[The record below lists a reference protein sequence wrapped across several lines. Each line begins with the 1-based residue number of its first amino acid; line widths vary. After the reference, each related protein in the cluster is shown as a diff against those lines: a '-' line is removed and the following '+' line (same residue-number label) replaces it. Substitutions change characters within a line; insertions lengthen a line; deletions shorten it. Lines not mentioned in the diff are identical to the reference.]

1 MAYDKLLLFMKER
14 NTKPIVEEKQILDG
28 IKIILDNGWVLQTEE
43 LLEFFNILG
52 LREKVVGMTDLGDK
66 NPFAAGSNRP
76 SLTTVAKR
84 FKNMDRS
91 ELNSYDGVQVE
102 NLKFLEFIYLLVM
115 LFDIDVLEMQ
125 HYFGV

>member
-1 MAYDKLLLFMKER
+1 MAYEKLLLFMKER
-14 NTKPIVEEKQILDG
+14 NTKPIIEEKQILDG

-43 LLEFFNILG
+43 LLAFFNVLG
-52 LREKVVGMTDLGDK
+52 LREKVIGITDLGDK
-66 NPFAAGSNRP
+66 NPFAVGGQRP
-76 SLTTVAKR
+76 SLTTMVKR

-91 ELNSYDGVQVE
+91 EVTGYDGVQVE
-102 NLKFLEFIYLLVM
+102 NLKFLEFIYLLLM

>member
-14 NTKPIVEEKQILDG
+14 NTKPIIEEKQILDG

-43 LLEFFNILG
+43 LLAFFNVLG
-52 LREKVVGMTDLGDK
+52 LREKVVGITDLGDK

-76 SLTTVAKR
+76 SLSTMVKR

-91 ELNSYDGVQVE
+91 EMGYDGVQVE
-102 NLKFLEFIYLLVM
+102 NLKFLEFIYLLLM
-115 LFDIDVLEMQ
+115 LFDIDVVEMQ